1 MAARRDW
8 EQDSTVESTNR
19 TCDDGGS
26 KGYRDP
32 ALGLRAPISWFT
44 SADSTKR
51 PGKNWDPMH
60 VVLSMGGEG
69 ELPKRFNGVSDAC
82 LPVDSKWHR
91 LFLFACWMHGLRDS
105 NGNFRSDLSAD
116 SWDWA
121 HQHLLPIYYCRRYP
135 HADNGHGDDHLS
147 FSQAPWV

>member
-1 MAARRDW
+1 MKYIGSCLFFLVLFFCLFFLFFCVCFLFFFVQNLKRAAFFVNYTLIF
-8 EQDSTVESTNR
+8 EFSV
-19 TCDDGGS
+19 
-26 KGYRDP
+26 
-32 ALGLRAPISWFT
+32 T
-44 SADSTKR
+44 SC
-51 PGKNWDPMH
+51 

-135 HADNGHGDDHLS
+135 HAE
-147 FSQAPWV
+147 F